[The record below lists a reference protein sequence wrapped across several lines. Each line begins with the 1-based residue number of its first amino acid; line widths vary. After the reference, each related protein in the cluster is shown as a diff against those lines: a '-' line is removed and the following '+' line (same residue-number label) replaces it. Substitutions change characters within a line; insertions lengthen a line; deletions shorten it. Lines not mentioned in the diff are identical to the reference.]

1 MGVSSLGIGSGL
13 ALDDLLSQLVQAERA
28 PRIAELNKRE
38 EQTKV
43 QISAF
48 GKLRSA
54 MNALRTPLDTLG
66 NPDRMQ
72 ARAATVSNPD
82 SDNPHFTM
90 ESSRSAARGN
100 YSIEVLDLAQGT
112 RAESGAFTGVDQQI
126 TTASGNLTFATQDGE
141 DTFNIAVDADASLED
156 IAKAV
161 NGSKDNFGVSASLIN
176 TGGSTPET
184 RLVFTSDKTGAD
196 KELVVSNDNAELDS
210 VSTLATGAGPAGMT
224 IDAEDSA
231 KDARIS
237 IDGIEAYST
246 TNTFENTIQN
256 TSITVLRETGSE
268 GAIDASVDYDAEGV
282 KAAIETFVEAYNG
295 LIDEIGS
302 NTQYRPANEDGESQS
317 GPLIGDSLVR
327 SIQTSFSSIV
337 AGSTGGEEINN
348 LFQIGLSFDSD
359 GKLEFSSDSFG
370 DQGTGNQ
377 RLTTALEE
385 NFDAVAEMFSGENGI
400 ASRID
405 TLVTQYGQSGGLLQ
419 ARSQAVESQQ
429 ELIKDEREAFE
440 RYIENY
446 EETQRKRFSGLDSTI
461 ANLQSNANMMF
472 AQLGTA

>member
-13 ALDDLLSQLVQAERA
+13 ALDDLLAQLVQAERA
-28 PRIAELNKRE
+28 PRIAALDKRE
-38 EQTKV
+38 DETKV
-43 QISAF
+43 QISAI

-66 NPDRMQ
+66 DPDRMQ

-82 SDNPHFTM
+82 SDNPYFTM

-100 YSIEVLDLAQGT
+100 YSIEVLDLARGT

-141 DTFNIAVDADASLED
+141 DSFSVAVGANASLED
-156 IAKAV
+156 IARAI
-161 NGSKDNFGVSASLIN
+161 NESDENFGVSASLIN
-176 TGGSTPET
+176 TGGSSPET

-196 KELVVSNDNAELDS
+196 KELIVSNDNQELDS
-210 VSTLATGAGPAGMT
+210 VSTVATGVGPAGMT
-224 IDAEDSA
+224 IDVDDSA
-231 KDARIS
+231 SDARIS
-237 IDGIEAYST
+237 IDGIEAFSS

-256 TSITVLRETGSE
+256 TSITVLRETGTE
-268 GAIDASVDYDAEGV
+268 GAIDASVDYDSEGV
-282 KAAIETFVEAYNG
+282 KTAIESFVSAYNK
-295 LIDEIGS
+295 LIDEINS
-302 NTQYRPANEDGESQS
+302 STKYRPAGEDGESKS
-317 GPLIGDSLVR
+317 GPLIGDSMVR
-327 SIQTSFSSIV
+327 SIQSTFSSIV
-337 AGSTGGEEINN
+337 AGSTGSGEINN

-359 GKLEFSSDSFG
+359 GKLEFSSDSIG
-370 DQGTGNQ
+370 DQGTGKQ
-377 RLTTALEE
+377 RLNTALEE

-400 ASRID
+400 ASRLD

-419 ARSQAVESQQ
+419 ARSQAVQSQQ

-446 EETQRKRFSGLDSTI
+446 EETQRKRFAGLDSTI
-461 ANLQSNANMMF
+461 TNLQSNANMMF
-472 AQLGTA
+472 AQLGVA

>member
-13 ALDDLLSQLVQAERA
+13 ALDDLLAQLVQAERA
-28 PRIAELNKRE
+28 PRIAALDKRE
-38 EQTKV
+38 DETKV
-43 QISAF
+43 QISAI

-66 NPDRMQ
+66 DPDRMQ

-82 SDNPHFTM
+82 SDNPYFTM

-100 YSIEVLDLAQGT
+100 YSIEVLDLARGT
-112 RAESGAFTGVDQQI
+112 RAESGAFTGVDQEI

-141 DTFNIAVDADASLED
+141 DSFSVAVGANASLED
-156 IAKAV
+156 IARAI
-161 NGSKDNFGVSASLIN
+161 NESDDNFGVSASLIN

-184 RLVFTSDKTGAD
+184 RLVFTSDKTGED
-196 KELVVSNDNAELDS
+196 KELIVSNDNEELDS
-210 VSTLATGAGPAGMT
+210 VSTVATGAGPAGMT

-231 KDARIS
+231 ADARIS
-237 IDGIEAYST
+237 IDGIEAFSS

-256 TSITVLRETGSE
+256 TSITVLRETGTE

-282 KAAIETFVEAYNG
+282 KSAIESFVSAYNK
-295 LIDEIGS
+295 LIDEINNS
-302 NTQYRPANEDGESQS
+302 TKYRPAGEDGESKS
-317 GPLIGDSLVR
+317 GPLIGDSMVR
-327 SIQTSFSSIV
+327 SIQSTFSSIV
-337 AGSTGGEEINN
+337 AGSTGSGEINN
-348 LFQIGLSFDSD
+348 LFQIGLTFDSD
-359 GKLEFSSDSFG
+359 GKLEFSSDSIG
-370 DQGTGNQ
+370 DQGTGKQ
-377 RLTTALEE
+377 RLTNALEE

-400 ASRID
+400 ASRLD

-419 ARSQAVESQQ
+419 ARSQAVQSQQ

-446 EETQRKRFSGLDSTI
+446 EETQRKRFAGLDSTI
-461 ANLQSNANMMF
+461 TSLQSNANMMF
-472 AQLGTA
+472 AQLGMA